1 MSFVSS
7 LAKIRAPCQPAYLSL
22 HPSLFPDHARFKERA
37 SLRNG
42 YAIPRLDRFLSFCFF
57 SPTAQA
63 SHFPALLHLHLRQ
76 VALQIARVLRHR
88 FHSIP
93 QHRRRRHRLFL
104 LSSLIPQA
112 WGYLK
117 DEQFA
122 GAKLEVEYKKK
133 QDKREFES
141 AFKPVFLSAVAE
153 QLWKQLTQFKER
165 FVGQNPRGP
174 VPSLVFPNDLSA

>member
-7 LAKIRAPCQPAYLSL
+7 LAKIKAQCLPAYLTL
-22 HPSLFPDHARFKERA
+22 HPLSFQTTLVLKNVPLTVSDAQFLDWIVFLFFVLTLRKSKPFPRSPSPSSPPNRTPRRA
-37 SLRNG
+37 SSPAPSSFNTATSKTPAS
-42 YAIPRLDRFLSFCFF
+42 YAF
-57 SPTAQA
+57 S
-63 SHFPALLHLHLRQ
+63 RG
-76 VALQIARVLRHR
+76 
-88 FHSIP
+88 SI
-93 QHRRRRHRLFL
+93 
-104 LSSLIPQA
+104 QA

-141 AFKPVFLSAVAE
+141 GFKPVFLSTVAE